1 MHETDDEDDW
11 NDEDDGEPVD
21 KDEDDE
27 ADEDA
32 GVEDEIAA
40 YAVDTW
46 LEIEG
51 DDELAQ
57 AQREL
62 LVAIAQEALAKKER
76 REAREAAARRRRQA
90 QERAEADE
98 RLARREAARLA
109 QQAHQR
115 AVEEAHARVAPID
128 PLAHR
133 RATLAVPARTVA
145 TRPVVSGSVATR
157 GMRPVMPVPAKRPP
171 VAVPPHDEDL
181 DDRRVE
187 HDDLDEAADDF
198 REAATEAARVVLAD
212 ALPDRRPPVQRV
224 AEEPI
229 RYLSGDEAPPLTGS
243 DLTAWRTRHGLTQ
256 QAAADRL
263 GVRQGTVSKAE
274 GRSGVL
280 LGPALRDALADVLAD
295 EHRSASRNRRG

>member
-1 MHETDDEDDW
+1 MHEH
-11 NDEDDGEPVD
+11 NDEDEWDDDDVVVD
-21 KDEDDE
+21 EDEDDE
-27 ADEDA
+27 ADEDD

-51 DDELAQ
+51 DDELAE

-76 REAREAAARRRRQA
+76 REAREAAARRRREA
-90 QERAEADE
+90 QDRAEADA
-98 RLARREAARLA
+98 RFARREAERLA

-115 AVEEAHARVAPID
+115 AVEEAHARVAPAD
-128 PLAHR
+128 ALAHR
-133 RATLAVPARTVA
+133 RATMAVPRRTAA
-145 TRPVVSGSVATR
+145 TPPVLSGSMATR
-157 GMRPVMPVPAKRPP
+157 GVRPVMPLCAERRPVP
-171 VAVPPHDEDL
+171 VAV
-181 DDRRVE
+181 
-187 HDDLDEAADDF
+187 LDEADDFEDRTIEANELDDVADDF
-198 REAATEAARVVLAD
+198 REAATEAARVMLAD
-212 ALPDRRPPVQRV
+212 LPSDRRPPTQRV

-229 RYLSGDEAPPLTGS
+229 RFPSGNEAPPLTGS

-274 GRSGVL
+274 SRAGAL
-280 LGPALRDALADVLAD
+280 LGPALRDALADVLA
-295 EHRSASRNRRG
+295 EELGAA

>member
-1 MHETDDEDDW
+1 MHETDDEDEWD
-11 NDEDDGEPVD
+11 DEDDGEPVD

-27 ADEDA
+27 ADEDD

-76 REAREAAARRRRQA
+76 REARESAARRRRQA
-90 QERAEADE
+90 QDRAEADE
-98 RLARREAARLA
+98 RFARRETERLA

-115 AVEEAHARVAPID
+115 AVEEAHARLAPVD
-128 PLAHR
+128 AHQLR
-133 RATLAVPARTVA
+133 RATSTAPARS
-145 TRPVVSGSVATR
+145 VVGRSVGSTSVAPR
-157 GMRPVMPVPAKRPP
+157 VVRPVMPVRLERRPAPE
-171 VAVPPHDEDL
+171 AVLDED
-181 DDRRVE
+181 DDFDDPAFE
-187 HDDLDEAADDF
+187 DDDLDGVADDF
-198 REAATEAARVVLAD
+198 RAAATEAARVVLAD
-212 ALPDRRPPVQRV
+212 ALPDRRPPVQRE
-224 AEEPI
+224 AEVPI

-243 DLTAWRTRHGLTQ
+243 DLTAWRTRHRLTQ

-274 GRSGVL
+274 SRSGAL
-280 LGPALRDALADVLAD
+280 LGPALRDALAEALSVGAP
-295 EHRSASRNRRG
+295 G

>member
-1 MHETDDEDDW
+1 MHEHDDEDEWD
-11 NDEDDGEPVD
+11 DEDDGEPVD
-21 KDEDDE
+21 DEDDE
-27 ADEDA
+27 ADEDD

-51 DDELAQ
+51 DDELAE

-90 QERAEADE
+90 QDRAEADE
-98 RLARREAARLA
+98 RFARREAERLA

-115 AVEEAHARVAPID
+115 AVEEAHARVAPVD
-128 PLAHR
+128 ALAHR

-145 TRPVVSGSVATR
+145 TRPLVSGSVATR
-157 GMRPVMPVPAKRPP
+157 GVRPVMPVRAERPP
-171 VAVPPHDEDL
+171 VAVPPHDEDDEDL
-181 DDRRVE
+181 DDRRFE
-187 HDDLDEAADDF
+187 DDDLDDVADDF
-198 REAATEAARVVLAD
+198 REAATEAARVVLAN
-212 ALPDRRPPVQRV
+212 ALPDRRPSVQRE

-229 RYLSGDEAPPLTGS
+229 RFLSGSEAPTLTGA
-243 DLTAWRTRHGLTQ
+243 DLTAWRTLQGLTQ

-274 GRSGVL
+274 SRGGAL

-295 EHRSASRNRRG
+295 DRHPA

>member
-1 MHETDDEDDW
+1 MHEHDDEWDY
-11 NDEDDGEPVD
+11 DDGEPVNE
-21 KDEDDE
+21 DEDDE
-27 ADEDA
+27 ADEDD

-51 DDELAQ
+51 HDELAE

-90 QERAEADE
+90 QDRAEADE
-98 RLARREAARLA
+98 RIARREAERLA

-128 PLAHR
+128 PLAHS

-157 GMRPVMPVPAKRPP
+157 GVRPVMPVPAKRHP

-187 HDDLDEAADDF
+187 NDDLDEAADDF
-198 REAATEAARVVLAD
+198 REAARVALAD

-229 RYLSGDEAPPLTGS
+229 RYLSGDEAAPLTGS

-274 GRSGVL
+274 GRSGAL

-295 EHRSASRNRRG
+295 DRPPRSSARHIP